1 MGILKTYNNIW
12 EDGDLDRIIKEYN
25 FWLKTNGNNDNQ
37 TLHPYVRIYENK
49 IISSAREFYE
59 IEAKLFNLNSDADK
73 SGEIIMRNDITL
85 FPNSTHTHF
94 IDSNSDNLVI
104 ANIKSENKLSVT
116 IDSDNYEIGTN
127 EAIVF
132 TNMNNKSVTFKT
144 NDDKNII
151 FSFSCYK
158 VKKSTSLI

>member
-12 EDGDLDRIIKEYN
+12 EDDDLDRIIKEYN
-25 FWLKTNGNNDNQ
+25 FWLKTNNQKDN
-37 TLHPYVRIYENK
+37 LNIYITRYKNK
-49 IISSAREFYE
+49 IISDAREFHE
-59 IEAKLFNLNSDADK
+59 IESKLFNLNSDADK

-104 ANIKSENKLSVT
+104 ANLKSENKLSVS
-116 IDSDNYEIGTN
+116 IDSDNYEIATN